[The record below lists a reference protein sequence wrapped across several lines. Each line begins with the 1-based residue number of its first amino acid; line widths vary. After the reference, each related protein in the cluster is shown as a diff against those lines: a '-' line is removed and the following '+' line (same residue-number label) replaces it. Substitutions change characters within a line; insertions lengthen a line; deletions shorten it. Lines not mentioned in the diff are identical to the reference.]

1 MNALIYSRF
10 GGPELLQHT
19 RQPAPR
25 VRAHHLLIRV
35 RAVSVN
41 PIDGKIRRGELRLLS
56 GARFPKSTGSDFAGV
71 VEEVGAGVSGFSVG
85 DRVFGFPGSMRE
97 GTLAELITVAATS
110 VARVPPG
117 LDDVGA
123 AAVSMVGL
131 AALQALRDVAR
142 VAPGERVL
150 VNGATGGV
158 GLMLIQLA
166 RARGAHV
173 TAVTSAAGLA
183 AARQYGAE
191 VVHDYRARP
200 LSKLGARF
208 DVVFDLST
216 KLSFAEAR
224 GLLTPRGRHVGF
236 EPSPLSLMASALLG
250 PFRRQKQLVLVTK
263 PSARDLAELAGK
275 FQAGELLPPPVEV
288 FELPDARS
296 AFERSE
302 RGGVIGK
309 VVIRAAPAPTSP

>member
-1 MNALIYSRF
+1 
-10 GGPELLQHT
+10 
-19 RQPAPR
+19 
-25 VRAHHLLIRV
+25 
-35 RAVSVN
+35 
-41 PIDGKIRRGELRLLS
+41 
-56 GARFPKSTGSDFAGV
+56 
-71 VEEVGAGVSGFSVG
+71 
-85 DRVFGFPGSMRE
+85 MRE

-110 VARVPPG
+110 VARVPSA

-166 RARGAHV
+166 RSRGAHV

-183 AARQYGAE
+183 VARQYGAQ
-191 VVHDYRARP
+191 VAHDYRARP
-200 LSKLGARF
+200 LSMLGERF
-208 DVVFDLST
+208 DVIFDLST
-216 KLSFAEAR
+216 KLPFADAR
-224 GLLTPRGRHVGF
+224 ALLTPRGRHVGF
-236 EPSPLSLMASALLG
+236 EPSPALLLGSALLN
-250 PFRRQKQLVLVTK
+250 PFRRQKQRVLVTK

-275 FQAGELLPPPVEV
+275 FQSGELLPPPTEV
-288 FELPDARS
+288 FELSDAQA

-309 VVIRAAPAPTSP
+309 VVIRAVPSL